1 MEKRTFGCKLF
12 LGLVVVLWFTLFAIN
27 TTITFIIYAVLRL
40 FFLKRIANAWMW
52 ANARFLSKS
61 ITYML
66 GAKVEVKG
74 KENLPK
80 TEGHYCIVGNHES
93 YLDITNILGFCRLET
108 GFVAKN
114 SLKWVP
120 FLNLWM
126 LAFRCVFIKRGGVRS
141 SIAAIND
148 AVEHIKK
155 GVKMVIF
162 PEGHRSKI
170 DDVEEFKHGS
180 LKLALRSNATI
191 IPIAMKGS
199 RANFE
204 GRKKVKPFVK
214 ITISVLPL
222 IDTTTLSKEEK
233 DALALRLETDIRN
246 ERNKYSLEIE
256 K

>member
-1 MEKRTFGCKLF
+1 MEKKRTFGCKLF
-12 LGLVVVLWFTLFAIN
+12 VGLVVVLWFTLFAID
-27 TTITFIIYAVLRL
+27 TTITFVIYALLRI
-40 FFLKRIANAWMW
+40 FFLKKAANSWMW

-66 GAKVEVKG
+66 GAKVELRG
-74 KENLPK
+74 MENLPK
-80 TEGHYCIVGNHES
+80 TEGRYCIVGNHES
-93 YLDITNILGFCRLET
+93 YLDITNILGFCRLRT
-108 GFVAKN
+108 GFVAKS
-114 SLKWVP
+114 SLRWVP

-126 LAFRCVFIKRGGVRS
+126 LAFRCTFIKRGGVRS

-148 AVEHIKK
+148 AVENIKK
-155 GVKMVIF
+155 GVQMVIF

-204 GRKKVKPFVK
+204 SRKTVRPFVK

-222 IDTTTLSKEEK
+222 VDTTTLSKEEK
-233 DALALRLETDIRN
+233 DALALNLETAIRA
-246 ERNKYSLEIE
+246 ERNTFTL
-256 K
+256 